1 MLCCTVLYYTV
12 LYRTVLYCTVLYC
25 LFYSIP
31 LSLSILL
38 SSTSF
43 RLPDVCDCYLEL
55 EKTIEALTAG
65 HTPTQDQS
73 PEPCN
78 TDGLAAEWC
87 EESAEALESKINALI
102 ASCAQGSSEA
112 LHVLV
117 PLVFSCINTAIAQ
130 LQIEP
135 SADTCTQHTTLS
147 TDTDSD
153 TPTPPPA
160 PAPASAPPAPCSDV
174 WRTAALTA
182 LSKLSEPVVL
192 GEKIKSLAKRTPY
205 GIRAGAALVFENTD
219 LLSLWRW
226 EILR

>member
-1 MLCCTVLYYTV
+1 MPHCSTLF
-12 LYRTVLYCTVLYC
+12 C
-25 LFYSIP
+25 LFYSII
-31 LSLSILL
+31 LSSPILL

-55 EKTIEALTAG
+55 ENTIDFLTAG
-65 HTPTQDQS
+65 HSPTQGPSSEQ
-73 PEPCN
+73 CN
-78 TDGLAAEWC
+78 TDAPAAEWS
-87 EESAEALESKINALI
+87 EESAEALESKINAVI
-102 ASCAQGSSEA
+102 ASCVQGSSEA

-117 PLVFSCINTAIAQ
+117 PLVLGNINTAIAQ

-135 SADTCTQHTTLS
+135 STDTSDTSTQPATPS
-147 TDTDSD
+147 TDTGSE
-153 TPTPPPA
+153 TPTAPA
-160 PAPASAPPAPCSDV
+160 PAPASASAAPCTDA

-182 LSKLSEPVVL
+182 LNKLSDPVVL

>member
-1 MLCCTVLYYTV
+1 MLCYAELRCSVLRCAV
-12 LYRTVLYCTVLYC
+12 LCLLYFIILY
-25 LFYSIP
+25 
-31 LSLSILL
+31 LSILL
-38 SSTSF
+38 SSTLF

-55 EKTIEALTAG
+55 EKTIDSLTAG
-65 HTPTQDQS
+65 HTPTQDPS

-78 TDGLAAEWC
+78 TDVPAAEWS
-87 EESAEALESKINALI
+87 EETAEALESKINAVI
-102 ASCAQGSSEA
+102 ASCVQGSSEA

-117 PLVFSCINTAIAQ
+117 PLVLNSINTAIAQ

-135 SADTCTQHTTLS
+135 SADSSDTSTQPTTPS

-153 TPTPPPA
+153 TPTA
-160 PAPASAPPAPCSDV
+160 PAPASAAPVPCTDV
-174 WRTAALTA
+174 WRAAALTA
-182 LSKLSEPVVL
+182 LNKLSDPVVL